1 MAMDRGYTLPMPDNP
16 LEPVRPLFHAL
27 TEAFIPEATS
37 CTAAEWDEAD
47 QIVARMLADRPA
59 AIQRQ
64 ITLFIRILN
73 FLSLVRYGRGLV
85 RLDQTRRTR
94 LLESVAGAPVLLL
107 RRGVWGLRT
116 LAMAGYYS
124 RPETQQALGYRAT
137 AAGWEA
143 RR

>member
-1 MAMDRGYTLPMPDNP
+1 MPVDP

-27 TEAFIPEATS
+27 TEAFVPATATS
-37 CTAAEWDEAD
+37 TAAEWAEAD
-47 QIVARMLADRPA
+47 RIVARALSGRPA
-59 AIQRQ
+59 AMQRQ
-64 ITLFIRILN
+64 ITLFIRMLN
-73 FLSLVRYGRGLV
+73 LLAVVRFGRGLV
-85 RLDQTRRTR
+85 RLDPVRRTR
-94 LLESVAGAPVLLL
+94 LLESVAGSPVLLL

-124 RPETQQALGYRAT
+124 RPEIQHALGYRAT